1 MLQERF
7 AMKYVSYLRVSTSAQ
22 GIDGNGIAAQKKA
35 VDSFAD
41 AEAKALKVYDL
52 NCYIVSITCKQSP
65 Y

>member
-1 MLQERF
+1 MNEYTVTIDCDDYPEYLI
-7 AMKYVSYLRVSTSAQ
+7 YVVEA
-22 GIDGNGIAAQKKA
+22 
-35 VDSFAD
+35 DSFAD